1 MSAPNLLTSTTVTG
15 KTALSLLTTVTGN
28 VITNTASSNTVVKL
42 NDVVL
47 SNYSASIIN
56 ANVVINR
63 SSVSYYIGGTI
74 AIPANSTLVLLGKDT
89 SLYLEE
95 GDVLQANV
103 SANTSVSMSASYEL
117 IAT

>member
-1 MSAPNLLTSTTVTG
+1 MAAPNLLTSATVTG
-15 KTALSLLTTVTGN
+15 KTALSQLTTVTGN
-28 VITNTASSNTVVKL
+28 VITNSSSSGTVVKL

-47 SNYSASIIN
+47 SNYSASIIT

-63 SSVSYYIGGTI
+63 SATSYYIAGTI

-89 SLYLEE
+89 TLYLEE

-117 IAT
+117 IAS